1 MFEMHEEL
9 IKMGVDEKALE
20 IYDLIRNYA
29 DLYNDVSFLN
39 TDCKKTVLSMMEN
52 IVDDLKKYTV
62 TKQGDEI

>member
-20 IYDLIRNYA
+20 VYDLIHNYA
-29 DLYNDVSFLN
+29 DLYNDVGFLN

-52 IVDDLKKYTV
+52 IVDDLRGYRV
-62 TKQGDEI
+62 TKQEDEI